1 MPRFTSVVPAARVV
15 WIAALC
21 VVALGLQSGRAH
33 AHDERPSPPAKSAGA
48 TVGVVSFANSGA
60 KAAQKD
66 FLYGVAQLHNFQY
79 DDAAAAFRRAQQA
92 DPSFALAY
100 WGEAMTYNH
109 PVWMQQDADKARA
122 VLARLGADR
131 AARAAT
137 AKTERERA
145 YLDAVEILYGEGTK
159 FDRDRRYAAA
169 MRRLH
174 ERWPDDVDGTA
185 FYALSLLGTA
195 HDGRDVPTYMR
206 SYALVKDLFP
216 RYPQHPGIAHYLIH
230 SVDDAAHAPLGLD
243 AARAYAKIA
252 PESSHALHMTSHI
265 FLALGLWDDVVAANE
280 RAIAVAA
287 KRATQRGGRAPTCGH
302 AQIWLNYGYLQQG
315 RYADAKRLI
324 ATCLDDVRQRPQF
337 SAGDQ
342 FEPEGSSV
350 GTFYAMRL
358 RYLLDAPPDAEV
370 TSWQPAVDAVP
381 YAAFLRDY
389 GDAMVAVRR
398 GVTPT
403 ATPAGSPGAATTSAA
418 GATFASMA
426 ARVRTS
432 AATLLAAMDRQG
444 VHAESTYRR
453 LLALQVAQI
462 DALNRVAG
470 GDRAGGLAALDAVAR
485 DEDALPAAFGP
496 PQVDQPTRE
505 LLAALLLDRDPAA
518 ARTQFER
525 ALVLNPG
532 RVDARRG
539 LLQAT
544 RATGDD
550 AEAQALADG
559 LKKTL
564 AKGDA
569 AATAK
574 L

>member
-1 MPRFTSVVPAARVV
+1 MTRITGVVPAAR
-15 WIAALC
+15 AAWFTC
-21 VVALGLQSGRAH
+21 VCVAVLALHAGRVD
-33 AHDERPSPPAKSAGA
+33 AHDDQKSAPASHGTA
-48 TVGVVSFANSGA
+48 TVGVVNFANSGA

-66 FLYGVAQLHNFQY
+66 FQYGVAQLHNFQY

-109 PVWMQQDADKARA
+109 PVWMQQDPERARA
-122 VLARLGADR
+122 VLGRLGTDR
-131 AARAAT
+131 AARAAK

-174 ERWPDDVDGTA
+174 ERWPGDIDGTA

-195 HDGRDVPTYMR
+195 HDGRDVPTYIR

-230 SVDDAAHAPLGLD
+230 SVDDAAHAPLGLE
-243 AARAYAKIA
+243 AARAYGRIA

-280 RAIAVAA
+280 NAIAVAT
-287 KRATQRGGRAPTCGH
+287 KRAAQRGARPPNCGH

-324 ATCLDDVRQRPQF
+324 ATCLDDARHRPQL
-337 SAGDQ
+337 AENDQ
-342 FEPEGSSV
+342 FEPEGSST

-389 GDAMVAVRR
+389 GDAMLAARR
-398 GVTPT
+398 AAAP
-403 ATPAGSPGAATTSAA
+403 ASSAPAGSAA
-418 GATFASMA
+418 GATFASIV
-426 ARVRTS
+426 ARTRAS
-432 AATLLAAMDRQG
+432 AATLRAAMDRQA
-444 VHAESTYRR
+444 VHAESPYRR
-453 LLALQVAQI
+453 LLAIQLAQV
-462 DALNRVAG
+462 DALDRIVGA
-470 GDRAGGLAALDAVAR
+470 DRAGGLAALEAVAR

-525 ALVLNPG
+525 ALALNPG

-544 RATGDD
+544 RATGDE
-550 AEAQALADG
+550 AEAQSLAEA